1 MKVKRW
7 HLKFTKKDLT
17 PPYGN
22 SSTKYP
28 MPTKKKLWNG
38 EETPVC
44 SKWTPAVDSVLLCR
58 RGWHAA
64 LDLENAKQFSRNY
77 RRTFVVEGRGTVD
90 QDGHKIAYAQM
101 RFILEV
107 TPEMWQTFA
116 ESITNKRSLSR
127 LDMREVIRALVSR
140 DYAEMLVRESV
151 ATAFKK
157 FIDKKIE
164 EVVERPE
171 KKTH

>member
-7 HLKFTKKDLT
+7 HLKFTEKNLT
-17 PPYGN
+17 PPYADN
-22 SSTKYP
+22 SAKYP
-28 MPTKKKLWNG
+28 VPTKKTNYWG
-38 EETPVC
+38 TEITC
-44 SKWTPAVDSVLLCR
+44 SKWTPVETGVLLCH

-64 LDLENAKQFSRNY
+64 LELKHAPQFSRDY
-77 RRTFVVEGRGTVD
+77 RRTFVVEGRGAAE
-90 QDGHKIAYAQM
+90 QDGYKIAYAQM

-107 TPEMWQTFA
+107 TPEMWQNFA
-116 ESITNKRSLSR
+116 ASIVNRRSLSR
-127 LDMREVIRALVSR
+127 LDMRDVIRALVSR
-140 DYAEMLVRESV
+140 DYAEMLARESV